1 MEVNDYESQERE
13 KRFQSRKTATIPPN
27 IFFVDL
33 FWVTARCQTIKAGF
47 LAVGRRFFGREK
59 GRRNAP
65 KFETQ
70 EEQEF
75 PLEHLDDWIM
85 LCRSVSHSNLRPLSS
100 SSVPTYVYRQLRN
113 HNSKQVF
120 PLPPSPAYGM

>member
-13 KRFQSRKTATIPPN
+13 KRYQSRKTATIPPN

-33 FWVTARCQTIKAGF
+33 NFLGDSTLSDSEPVF
-47 LAVGRRFFGREK
+47 LAVGRRFLGREK

-75 PLEHLDDWIM
+75 PFQAFRRLDYA
-85 LCRSVSHSNLRPLSS
+85 LSLNQPKQS
-100 SSVPTYVYRQLRN
+100 QASFFFHRTYVHVQAVTQ
-113 HNSKQVF
+113 S
-120 PLPPSPAYGM
+120 